1 MTVNLSLPVL
11 ISGSPAVGS
20 LAAAEQSH
28 PEIQQ
33 SVHAQEA
40 LDKLKKDKEQV
51 RRGDNA
57 EGSIAV
63 KDDEEGGGKGGHG
76 GTGHRKHKQEEDGP
90 PVETEAHS
98 ESPWA
103 GQILNKK
110 I

>member
-1 MTVNLSLPVL
+1 MTVNLNLPVL
-11 ISGSPAVGS
+11 ISATPAVGS

-28 PEIQQ
+28 PEVQQ

-51 RRGDNA
+51 KRGDNA

-63 KDDEEGGGKGGHG
+63 REDEEGGGKGGHG
-76 GTGHRKHKQEEDGP
+76 GAGHRKHKQEEHAP
-90 PVETEAHS
+90 PMETEAHS

-103 GQILNKK
+103 GHILNKK

>member
-1 MTVNLSLPVL
+1 MSVHLNLPVL
-11 ISGSPAVGS
+11 ISSSPAVGS
-20 LAAAEQSH
+20 LAAAEQSL
-28 PEIQQ
+28 PEVQQ

-40 LDKLKKDKEQV
+40 LDRLKKDKEQV

-63 KDDEEGGGKGGHG
+63 REDEEGGGKGGHG
-76 GTGHRKHKQEEDGP
+76 GTGHRKQKREDSP
-90 PVETEAHS
+90 PMETEAHS

-103 GQILNKK
+103 GHILNKK